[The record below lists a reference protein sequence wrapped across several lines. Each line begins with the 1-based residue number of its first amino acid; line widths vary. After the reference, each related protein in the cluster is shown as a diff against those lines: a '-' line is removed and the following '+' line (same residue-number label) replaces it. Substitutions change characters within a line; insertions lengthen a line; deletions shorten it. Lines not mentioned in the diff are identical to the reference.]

1 MGTLGVRGDMTLT
14 IEHVP
19 TGKTVEFA
27 AYLEN
32 LADLY
37 TSQWNAEDVYGRMD
51 PITTFVGT
59 KRSYSVSWNVPANS
73 YAEAKDNLAQVNQLM
88 SFLYPLYSNKGGAK
102 GATAI
107 NQAPL
112 MRISFGNLI
121 RNSATGGG
129 LLGYCNGFTF
139 DPRIENGMFHHNGPK
154 GMEYYPKTI
163 LLNTEFNVLHEHEL
177 GFQKND
183 GPGAKFVFRNKALNN
198 RNYPYLATE
207 VKAEDNP
214 PVVRNLK
221 VKGPYGIVRTNT
233 IAAPPGS
240 VAAALGMNSLS
251 GQGSGRDPGE
261 EK

>member
-1 MGTLGVRGDMTLT
+1 MGTIGVQNKMNLT

-19 TGKTVEFA
+19 TGQSVEFA

-51 PITTFVGT
+51 PITTFMFT
-59 KRSYSVSWNVPANS
+59 KRSYSISWNVPANS
-73 YAEAKDNLAQVNQLM
+73 YIDAKENLVRVNKLM
-88 SFLYPLYSNKGGAK
+88 SFLYPLYSNKSGAK

-112 MRISFGNLI
+112 LRISFGNLI

-139 DPRIENGMFHHNGPK
+139 DPRVENGMFHHDGDK

-177 GFQKND
+177 GFQKKTVLTEGGNNTTS
-183 GPGAKFVFRNKALNN
+183 FSFRNKNLNE
-198 RNYPYLATE
+198 RNYPYYSSKIA
-207 VKAEDNP
+207 KEDRTVGIHTIQVTDP
-214 PVVRNLK
+214 YGVVRNNS
-221 VKGPYGIVRTNT
+221 ITST
-233 IAAPPGS
+233 DPGS
-240 VAAALGMNSLS
+240 VNAAL
-251 GQGSGRDPGE
+251 GSGRDPGE

>member
-1 MGTLGVRGDMTLT
+1 MGTLGVREDMNLT

-19 TGKTVEFA
+19 TGLTVEFA

-37 TSQWNAEDVYGRMD
+37 TSTWKAEDVYGRMD

-59 KRSYSVSWNVPANS
+59 RRSYSVSWNVPANS
-73 YAEAKDNLAQVNQLM
+73 YVDAKENLVKVNKLM
-88 SFLYPLYSNKGGAK
+88 SFLYPLYASKAGAK

-112 MRISFGNLI
+112 LRISFGNLI

-129 LLGYCNGFTF
+129 LLGFCNGFTF
-139 DPRIENGMFHHNGPK
+139 DPRVENGMFHHDGPS

-177 GFQKND
+177 GFQKRTVQNTD
-183 GPGAKFVFRNKALNN
+183 GGGSSTTFTYRNKSVNEK
-198 RNYPYLATE
+198 NYPYFSSKVTP
-207 VKAEDNP
+207 EDSP
-214 PVVRNLK
+214 PAFRNIS
-221 VKGPYGIVRTNT
+221 VKGPDGLIRTNQ
-233 IAAPPGS
+233 I
-240 VAAALGMNSLS
+240 VAADPEGVNRAL
-251 GQGSGRDPGE
+251 DPVMGGD
-261 EK
+261 K